1 MNWYRNAKIR
11 TKMMAGFL
19 IITLLAVGLGIYGI
33 TSINEVSRLDQELY
47 RRETVPMGTLV
58 LMIDA
63 FQGMRN
69 DLRDM
74 LLATNADDLKAA
86 EDNFN
91 ARNKEF
97 ERQFESLARFQI
109 PVKNRL

>member
-1 MNWYRNAKIR
+1 MNFYRNLKLR

-19 IITLLAVGLGIYGI
+19 IITLLAVGVGAFAI

-58 LMIDA
+58 LMIDS
-63 FQGMRN
+63 FQGMRS

-74 LLATNADDLKAA
+74 LLAN
-86 EDNFN
+86 NSS
-91 ARNKEF
+91 EF
-97 ERQFESLARFQI
+97 
-109 PVKNRL
+109 